1 MLIQLNISRL
11 GQQKV
16 VLFLETDRVKKFLSL
31 TRAHSRMCIRIY
43 IFSFKKQTNKKK
55 KTRIEKKQ
63 KKLKKRIFSE
73 NRLKKTNL
81 RPPG

>member
-55 KTRIEKKQ
+55 KQE
-63 KKLKKRIFSE
+63 
-73 NRLKKTNL
+73 
-81 RPPG
+81 